1 MFFGMGRKAKRK
13 LANTQKGTN
22 GVAMG
27 SGRQVRSTAMRRLHT
42 HNSSQEVKKEDRACG
57 AFYRR
62 ELTMGRVRG
71 GGSCGVLAECD
82 WVARADRMWTW
93 ACARKVHLSTSIF
106 PAVLGRSALEG

>member
-22 GVAMG
+22 GVALG

-62 ELTMGRVRG
+62 ELTMQRAYDGARARG
-71 GGSCGVLAECD
+71 GVLWCVGGV
-82 WVARADRMWTW
+82 R
-93 ACARKVHLSTSIF
+93 
-106 PAVLGRSALEG
+106 LGR